1 MRVVSAAHEDLQ
13 GRIGEWHD
21 PPHRTL
27 AQTGTRRFEMV
38 NVGIDL
44 HKSQFTVFWRQ
55 DNGNDVFE
63 RYATSEDGYRRF
75 EVALKAVQDRGEA
88 VRAAVEST
96 GNTRYFKNRIERC
109 GVPVRVVNTA
119 KFKVVTESVK
129 KTDRHDAAT
138 LAEFLEN
145 DMLPV
150 ARLCSPESEELRRV
164 LKTRTALVR
173 TIVTVKNQM
182 HGLLTCLGITTKRG
196 ELQSKRERRRRS
208 GRLPTTSNG
217 MRRRVSMRRMPG
229 WFHGFRTRMR
239 RSTMRESPAGDR
251 LS

>member
-1 MRVVSAAHEDLQ
+1 
-13 GRIGEWHD
+13 
-21 PPHRTL
+21 
-27 AQTGTRRFEMV
+27 MV